1 MKGPVTLKM
10 AGPEVFQTLIG
21 EEFVSKR
28 VFDIWFN
35 PLVIIIL

>member
-10 AGPEVFQTLIG
+10 AGPEVFQTLTD
-21 EEFVSKR
+21 EAFVSKS

-35 PLVIIIL
+35 PLVIILL

>member
-21 EEFVSKR
+21 EEFVSKM
-28 VFDIWFN
+28 FMIYGLIHW
-35 PLVIIIL
+35 

>member
-10 AGPEVFQTLIG
+10 AGPEVFQTLTD
-21 EEFVSKR
+21 EAFVSKM
-28 VFDIWFN
+28 VLDMWFN